1 MNDNNEEIKKILED
15 LENEDEKKTAKKSNK
30 KEKILLIIFIIG
42 IIAFIVLYDQAETKK
57 KEEEQKCKTQGMN
70 INGKIIEIEEKP
82 IIYLYPNEEMEIN
95 VKLGK
100 KEEIICS
107 YPKYK
112 DGWNVKAQPN
122 GDLLDLDTNK
132 ELYAL
137 YYESND
143 TIGIKEEE
151 EGFIVKGEDTAEF
164 LEEKLEILGL
174 TYKEKEE
181 FIVYWLPKLESNKYN
196 YIRFA
201 SKEEIEE
208 NMPLEISPKPDT
220 TIRILMTYKGLEDEK
235 EVKEQKLERVER
247 KGYTVVEW
255 GGTEIK

>member
-15 LENEDEKKTAKKSNK
+15 LENEGEKKKVKKSNK
-30 KEKILLIIFIIG
+30 KENILLIIFIIG
-42 IIAFIVLYDQAETKK
+42 IIAFIYIYNQVQAK
-57 KEEEQKCKTQGMN
+57 KEEEKRNSIQKN
-70 INGKIIEIEEKP
+70 IYEIVNEIVAKP
-82 IIYLYPNEEMEIN
+82 IIYLYPNEEMEIS
-95 VKLGK
+95 VRLEK

-220 TIRILMTYKGLEDEK
+220 TIRILMTYKGLDDEK
-235 EVKEQKLERVER
+235 EVKEQKLEKVER
-247 KGYTVVEW
+247 KGYTAVEW

>member
-15 LENEDEKKTAKKSNK
+15 LENEGEKKTVKKSNK

-42 IIAFIVLYDQAETKK
+42 IIAFIYIYNQVQAK
-57 KEEEQKCKTQGMN
+57 KEEEKRNSIQKN
-70 INGKIIEIEEKP
+70 IYEIVNEIVAKP
-82 IIYLYPNEEMEIN
+82 IIYLYPSEEMEIN

-220 TIRILMTYKGLEDEK
+220 TIRILMTYKGLDDEK

-247 KGYTVVEW
+247 KGYTAVEW

>member
-15 LENEDEKKTAKKSNK
+15 LENEGEKKTVKKSNK

-42 IIAFIVLYDQAETKK
+42 IIAFIYIYNQVQAK
-57 KEEEQKCKTQGMN
+57 KEEKRNSIQKN
-70 INGKIIEIEEKP
+70 IYEIVNEIEAKP
-82 IIYLYPNEEMEIN
+82 IIYLYPNEEMEIS
-95 VKLGK
+95 VRLEK

-151 EGFIVKGEDTAEF
+151 EGFIVKGEDTAKF

-220 TIRILMTYKGLEDEK
+220 TIRILMTYKGLDDEK